1 VEREETQSSGIKSFR
16 LRGKRMT
23 RAQNAALI
31 RSWDRF
37 GIEFGTTVDT
47 KVLFPNA
54 KEVIIE
60 IGFGMGDATAEIA
73 KAHPDNGY
81 IAIEVHPPGIGKL
94 LSLIEEHELTNVYII
109 EGDAIEI
116 LQTMFAD
123 HSINGFHLFFPDP
136 WPKLK
141 HNKRRIVNAE
151 FLALIH
157 QKLINGGYINIATD
171 WVPYAEWIKDA
182 FANSVQFTGG
192 EVLRPDWRPYT
203 KFEGKGLAKEH
214 RVSDFHYTAKD

>member
-1 VEREETQSSGIKSFR
+1 MERHETQESGIKSFR

-31 RSWDRF
+31 RSWGRF
-37 GIEFGTTVDT
+37 GIKFGTSIDLDN
-47 KVLFPNA
+47 LFPDA
-54 KEVIIE
+54 KEVIVE

-73 KAHPDNGY
+73 KAHPENGY
-81 IAIEVHPPGIGKL
+81 IAIEVHPPGIGKM

-123 HSINGFHLFFPDP
+123 HCINGFHLFFPDP

-157 QKLINGGYINIATD
+157 QKLKSGGYIKIATD
-171 WVPYAEWIKDA
+171 WVPYAEWIRDA
-182 FANSVQFTGG
+182 FSASVDFIGG
-192 EVLRPDWRPYT
+192 EVARPDWRPYT
-203 KFEGKGLAKEH
+203 KFEGKGLAKDH
-214 RVSDFHYTAKD
+214 RVSDFHYVAKS

>member
-1 VEREETQSSGIKSFR
+1 MERHETQESGIKSFR

-37 GIEFGTTVDT
+37 GIEFGTSIDIDN
-47 KVLFPNA
+47 LFPDA
-54 KEVIIE
+54 KEVIVE

-73 KAHPDNGY
+73 KAHPENGY

-141 HNKRRIVNAE
+141 HNKRRIVNPE

-157 QKLINGGYINIATD
+157 QKLKSGGYINIATD
-171 WVPYAEWIKDA
+171 WVPYAEWIRDA
-182 FANSVQFTGG
+182 FSASVDFTGG
-192 EVLRPDWRPYT
+192 EVARPDWRPYT
-203 KFEGKGLAKEH
+203 KFEGKGLAKDH
-214 RVSDFHYTAKD
+214 RVSDFHYVAKD

>member
-1 VEREETQSSGIKSFR
+1 
-16 LRGKRMT
+16 MT
-23 RAQNAALI
+23 RAQNAALV

-37 GIEFGTTVDT
+37 GIEFATTVDT
-47 KVLFPNA
+47 KAIFPHA

-73 KAHPDNGY
+73 KAHPNNGY

-116 LQTMFAD
+116 LKTMFAD

-157 QKLINGGYINIATD
+157 QKLVKGGYINIATD
-171 WVPYAEWIKDA
+171 WVPYAHWINEA
-182 FANSVQFTGG
+182 FASSVQFTGG
-192 EVLRPDWRPYT
+192 EVARPDWRPYT

-214 RVSDFHYTAKD
+214 RVSDFHFVAKD

>member
-1 VEREETQSSGIKSFR
+1 MERHETQESGIKSFR

-37 GIEFGTTVDT
+37 GIEFGTSIDLDN
-47 KVLFPNA
+47 LFQDA
-54 KEVIIE
+54 QEVIIE

-73 KAHPDNGY
+73 KAHPENGY

-123 HSINGFHLFFPDP
+123 HCINGFHLFFPDP

-157 QKLINGGYINIATD
+157 QKLKSGGYINIATD
-171 WVPYAEWIKDA
+171 WVPYAEWIRDA
-182 FANSVQFTGG
+182 FSASVDFIGG
-192 EVLRPDWRPYT
+192 EVARPDWRPYT
-203 KFEGKGLAKEH
+203 KFEGKVLAKDH
-214 RVSDFHYTAKD
+214 RVSDFHYVAKG

>member
-1 VEREETQSSGIKSFR
+1 
-16 LRGKRMT
+16 MT

-37 GIEFGTTVDT
+37 GIEFGTKVDT
-47 KVLFPNA
+47 KALFHNA

-73 KAHPDNGY
+73 KAHPENGY

-116 LQTMFAD
+116 LQTMFTD
-123 HSINGFHLFFPDP
+123 HSIHGFHLFFPDP

-157 QKLINGGYINIATD
+157 QKLIPGGYINIATD
-171 WVPYAEWIKDA
+171 WVPYAEWIKDV
-182 FANSVQFTGG
+182 FANSAQFTGG
-192 EVLRPDWRPYT
+192 EVARPNWRPYT

-214 RVSDFHYTAKD
+214 RVSDFHYKAKA

>member
-1 VEREETQSSGIKSFR
+1 MERHETQESGIKSFR

-31 RSWDRF
+31 RSWGRF
-37 GIEFGTTVDT
+37 GIKFGTSIDLDN
-47 KVLFPNA
+47 LFPDA
-54 KEVIIE
+54 KEVIVE

-73 KAHPDNGY
+73 KAHPENGY
-81 IAIEVHPPGIGKL
+81 IAIEVHPPGIGKM

-123 HSINGFHLFFPDP
+123 HCINGFHLFFPDP

-157 QKLINGGYINIATD
+157 QKLKSGGYIKIATD
-171 WVPYAEWIKDA
+171 WVPYAEWIRDA
-182 FANSVQFTGG
+182 FSASVDFIGG
-192 EVLRPDWRPYT
+192 EVARPDWRPYT
-203 KFEGKGLAKEH
+203 KFEGKGLAKDH
-214 RVSDFHYTAKD
+214 RVSDFHYVAKG

>member
-1 VEREETQSSGIKSFR
+1 
-16 LRGKRMT
+16 MT

-47 KVLFPNA
+47 KALFPNA

-73 KAHPDNGY
+73 KAHPENGY

-157 QKLINGGYINIATD
+157 QKLIAGGYINIATD
-171 WVPYAEWIKDA
+171 WVPYAEWIKDV
-182 FANSVQFTGG
+182 FAISDQFTGA
-192 EVLRPDWRPYT
+192 EVARPDWRPYT
-203 KFEGKGLAKEH
+203 KFEGKGLAKDH
-214 RVSDFHYTAKD
+214 RVSDFHYKAKA

>member
-1 VEREETQSSGIKSFR
+1 MERHETQESGIKSFR

-37 GIEFGTTVDT
+37 GIEFGTSIDIDN
-47 KVLFPNA
+47 LFPDA

-73 KAHPDNGY
+73 KAHPENGY

-94 LSLIEEHELTNVYII
+94 LSLIEEHELTNVHII

-157 QKLINGGYINIATD
+157 QKLKSGGYINIATD
-171 WVPYAEWIKDA
+171 WVPYAEWIRDTFSA
-182 FANSVQFTGG
+182 SVDFTGG
-192 EVLRPDWRPYT
+192 EVARPDWRPYT
-203 KFEGKGLAKEH
+203 KFEGKGLAKDH
-214 RVSDFHYTAKD
+214 RVSDFHYVAKD

>member
-1 VEREETQSSGIKSFR
+1 
-16 LRGKRMT
+16 MT

-116 LQTMFAD
+116 LLNMFAD

>member
-1 VEREETQSSGIKSFR
+1 MQDSGIKSFR

-23 RAQNAALI
+23 RAQNAALE
-31 RSWDRF
+31 RSWDEF
-37 GIEFGTTVDT
+37 GIIAGISVDIEE
-47 KVLFPNA
+47 LFPRS
-54 KEVIIE
+54 KEIIVE

-94 LSLIEEHELTNVYII
+94 LSLIEEHSLRNVRII

-116 LQTMFAD
+116 LQTMFTD
-123 HSINGFHLFFPDP
+123 RSINGLHLFFPDP
-136 WPKLK
+136 WPKMK

-157 QKLINGGYINIATD
+157 RKLKSGGYINIATD
-171 WVPYAEWIKDA
+171 WVPYAESIQGV
-182 FANSVQFTGG
+182 FALSTLFTGG
-192 EVLRPDWRPYT
+192 EVPRPQWRPYT

-214 RVSDFHYTAKD
+214 RVSDFHYIAKS

>member
-1 VEREETQSSGIKSFR
+1 
-16 LRGKRMT
+16 MT

-47 KVLFPNA
+47 KALFPNA

-109 EGDAIEI
+109 EGDAMEI

-123 HSINGFHLFFPDP
+123 HCINGFHLFFPDP

-151 FLALIH
+151 FLSLIH

-171 WVPYAEWIKDA
+171 WVPYAEWIKDV
-182 FANSVQFTGG
+182 FANSVLFTGG
-192 EVLRPDWRPYT
+192 EVPRPDWRPST

-214 RVSDFHYTAKD
+214 RVSDFHYTAQD

>member
-1 VEREETQSSGIKSFR
+1 
-16 LRGKRMT
+16 MT

-116 LQTMFAD
+116 LQTMFTD

-182 FANSVQFTGG
+182 FANSVQFIGG
-192 EVLRPDWRPYT
+192 EVPRPDWRPYT

-214 RVSDFHYTAKD
+214 RVSDFHYTVKD

>member
-1 VEREETQSSGIKSFR
+1 MERKESQGSGIKSFR

-31 RSWDRF
+31 RSWDQF
-37 GIEFGTTVDT
+37 GIEFGTPIDIDA
-47 KVLFPNA
+47 LFPNA
-54 KEVIIE
+54 REIIVE

-94 LSLIEEHELTNVYII
+94 LSLIEEHELKNVYII

-116 LQTMFAD
+116 LETMFND

-136 WPKLK
+136 WPKQK
-141 HNKRRIVNAE
+141 HNKRRIVNAA
-151 FLALIH
+151 FLTLIH
-157 QKLINGGYINIATD
+157 RKLIKNGYINIATD
-171 WVPYAEWIKDA
+171 WVPYAHWISEA
-182 FANSVQFTGG
+182 FAISNQFTGG
-192 EVLRPDWRPYT
+192 EVPRPNWRPYT
-203 KFEGKGLAKEH
+203 KFEGKGLAKDH
-214 RVSDFHYTAKD
+214 RVSDFHYIAKD

>member
-1 VEREETQSSGIKSFR
+1 MERHETQESGIKSFR

-31 RSWDRF
+31 RSWGRF
-37 GIEFGTTVDT
+37 GIKFGTSIDLDN
-47 KVLFPNA
+47 LFPDA
-54 KEVIIE
+54 KEVIVE

-73 KAHPDNGY
+73 KAHPENGY
-81 IAIEVHPPGIGKL
+81 IAIEVHPPGIGKM

-123 HSINGFHLFFPDP
+123 HCINGFHLFFPDP

-157 QKLINGGYINIATD
+157 QKLKSGGYINIATD
-171 WVPYAEWIKDA
+171 WVPYAEWIRDA
-182 FANSVQFTGG
+182 FSASVDFTGG
-192 EVLRPDWRPYT
+192 EVARPDWRPYT
-203 KFEGKGLAKEH
+203 KFEGKGLAKDH
-214 RVSDFHYTAKD
+214 RVSDFHYKAKA

>member
-1 VEREETQSSGIKSFR
+1 
-16 LRGKRMT
+16 MT

-37 GIEFGTTVDT
+37 GIEFGTTINID
-47 KVLFPNA
+47 KFFPTT
-54 KEVIIE
+54 KEVIVE

-73 KAHPDNGY
+73 KAHPENGY

-94 LSLIEEHELTNVYII
+94 LSLIEEHDLTNVYII

-116 LQTMFAD
+116 LQTMFAN

-151 FLALIH
+151 FLTLIH
-157 QKLINGGYINIATD
+157 QKLKSGGYINIATD
-171 WVPYAEWIKDA
+171 WIPYAEWIRDA
-182 FANSVQFTGG
+182 FNSSEQFTGG
-192 EVLRPDWRPYT
+192 EVARPDWRPYT
-203 KFEGKGLAKEH
+203 KFEGKGLAKDH
-214 RVSDFHYTAKD
+214 PVSDFHYVAKG

>member
-1 VEREETQSSGIKSFR
+1 MERHETQESGIKSFR

-31 RSWDRF
+31 RSWGRF
-37 GIEFGTTVDT
+37 GIKFGTSIDLDN
-47 KVLFPNA
+47 LFPDA
-54 KEVIIE
+54 KEVIVE

-73 KAHPDNGY
+73 KAHPENGY
-81 IAIEVHPPGIGKL
+81 IAIEVHPPGIGKM

-123 HSINGFHLFFPDP
+123 HCINGFHLFFPDP

-157 QKLINGGYINIATD
+157 QKLKSGGYINIATD
-171 WVPYAEWIKDA
+171 WVPYAEWIRDA
-182 FANSVQFTGG
+182 FSASVDFTGG
-192 EVLRPDWRPYT
+192 EVARPDWRPYT
-203 KFEGKGLAKEH
+203 KFEGKGLAKDH
-214 RVSDFHYTAKD
+214 RVSDFHYKAKV

>member
-1 VEREETQSSGIKSFR
+1 MEREEAQSSGIKSFR

-47 KVLFPNA
+47 KALFPNA
-54 KEVIIE
+54 KETVIE

-73 KAHPDNGY
+73 KAHPENGY

-116 LQTMFAD
+116 LQTMFSD
-123 HSINGFHLFFPDP
+123 HIINGFHLFFPDP

-157 QKLINGGYINIATD
+157 QKLIKGGYINIATD
-171 WVPYAEWIKDA
+171 WVPYAEWIKDV
-182 FANSVQFTGG
+182 FAGSDQFTGG
-192 EVLRPDWRPYT
+192 EVERPDWRPYT
-203 KFEGKGLAKEH
+203 KFEGKGLAKDH
-214 RVSDFHYTAKD
+214 RVSDFHYKAKG

>member
-1 VEREETQSSGIKSFR
+1 
-16 LRGKRMT
+16 MT
-23 RAQNAALI
+23 RAQNAALV
-31 RSWDRF
+31 RSWDQF
-37 GIEFGTTVDT
+37 GIEFGTIVDT
-47 KVLFPNA
+47 KKLFSKA
-54 KEVIIE
+54 KEVIVE

-73 KAHPDNGY
+73 KAHPENGY

-94 LSLIEEHELTNVYII
+94 LSLIEEHELTNVRII

-116 LQTMFAD
+116 LETMFAD

-157 QKLINGGYINIATD
+157 RKLNTGGYINIATD
-171 WVPYAEWIKDA
+171 WVPYAESIRDV
-182 FANSVQFTGG
+182 FAGSTQFTGG
-192 EVLRPDWRPYT
+192 EVPRPEWRPYT
-203 KFEGKGLAKEH
+203 KFEGKGLAKDH
-214 RVSDFHYTAKD
+214 RVSDFQYKAKD

>member
-1 VEREETQSSGIKSFR
+1 
-16 LRGKRMT
+16 MT

-37 GIEFGTTVDT
+37 GIEFGTKVDT
-47 KVLFPNA
+47 TALFPNA

-73 KAHPDNGY
+73 KAHSENGY

-116 LQTMFAD
+116 LQTMFTD
-123 HSINGFHLFFPDP
+123 HSIHGFHLFFADP

-157 QKLINGGYINIATD
+157 QKLIPGGYINIATD
-171 WVPYAEWIKDA
+171 WVPYAEWIKDV
-182 FANSVQFTGG
+182 FTNSAQFTGG
-192 EVLRPDWRPYT
+192 EVARPNWRPYT

-214 RVSDFHYTAKD
+214 RVSDFHYTAKV

>member
-1 VEREETQSSGIKSFR
+1 
-16 LRGKRMT
+16 MT
-23 RAQNAALI
+23 RAQNAALE
-31 RSWDRF
+31 RSWDEF
-37 GIEFGTTVDT
+37 GIIAGISVDIEE
-47 KVLFPNA
+47 LFPRS
-54 KEVIIE
+54 KEIIVE

-94 LSLIEEHELTNVYII
+94 LSLIEEHSLRNVRII

-116 LQTMFAD
+116 LQTMFTD
-123 HSINGFHLFFPDP
+123 RSINGLHLFFPDP
-136 WPKLK
+136 WPKMK

-157 QKLINGGYINIATD
+157 RKLKSGGYINIATD
-171 WVPYAEWIKDA
+171 WVPYAESIQGV
-182 FANSVQFTGG
+182 FALSTLFTGG
-192 EVLRPDWRPYT
+192 EVPRPQWRPYT

-214 RVSDFHYTAKD
+214 RVSDFHYIAKS

>member
-1 VEREETQSSGIKSFR
+1 VEREEAQSSGIKSFR

-47 KVLFPNA
+47 KALFPNA
-54 KEVIIE
+54 KETIIE

-73 KAHPDNGY
+73 KAHPENGY

-123 HSINGFHLFFPDP
+123 QIINGFHLFFPDP

-157 QKLINGGYINIATD
+157 QKLTKGGYVNIATD
-171 WVPYAEWIKDA
+171 WVPYAEWIKDV
-182 FANSVQFTGG
+182 FAGSDQFTGG
-192 EVLRPDWRPYT
+192 EVARPDWRPYT
-203 KFEGKGLAKEH
+203 KFEGKGLAKDH
-214 RVSDFHYTAKD
+214 RVSDFHYKAKG

>member
-1 VEREETQSSGIKSFR
+1 
-16 LRGKRMT
+16 MT

-47 KVLFPNA
+47 KALFSNA

-73 KAHPDNGY
+73 KAHPENGY

-157 QKLINGGYINIATD
+157 QKLTAGGYINIATD
-171 WVPYAEWIKDA
+171 WVPYAEWIKDV
-182 FANSVQFTGG
+182 FATSDQFTGA
-192 EVLRPDWRPYT
+192 EVARPDWRPFT
-203 KFEGKGLAKEH
+203 KFEGKGLAKDH
-214 RVSDFHYTAKD
+214 RVSDFHYKAKA

>member
-1 VEREETQSSGIKSFR
+1 MERQESQSSGIKSFR

-37 GIEFGTTVDT
+37 GIEFGSSIDIDN
-47 KVLFPNA
+47 LFPDS
-54 KEVIIE
+54 KEVIVE

-73 KAHPDNGY
+73 KAHPENGY

-94 LSLIEEHELTNVYII
+94 LSLIEDYDLTNVYII

-123 HSINGFHLFFPDP
+123 HSINVFHLFFPDP

-157 QKLINGGYINIATD
+157 QKLKSGGCINIATD
-171 WVPYAEWIKDA
+171 WVPYAESIKNV
-182 FANSVQFTGG
+182 FNSSDQFTGG
-192 EVLRPDWRPYT
+192 EVARPDWRPYT
-203 KFEGKGLAKEH
+203 KFEGKGLAKDH
-214 RVSDFHYTAKD
+214 RVSDFHYVAKG

>member
-1 VEREETQSSGIKSFR
+1 
-16 LRGKRMT
+16 MT

-47 KVLFPNA
+47 KALFPNA
-54 KEVIIE
+54 KETIIE

-73 KAHPDNGY
+73 KAHPENGY

-123 HSINGFHLFFPDP
+123 QIINGFHLFFPDP

-157 QKLINGGYINIATD
+157 QKLTKGGYVNIATD
-171 WVPYAEWIKDA
+171 WVPYAEWIKDV
-182 FANSVQFTGG
+182 FAGSDQFTGG
-192 EVLRPDWRPYT
+192 EVARPDWRPYT
-203 KFEGKGLAKEH
+203 KFEGKGLAKDH
-214 RVSDFHYTAKD
+214 RVSDFHYKAKG

>member
-1 VEREETQSSGIKSFR
+1 MEREETQSSGIKSFR

-192 EVLRPDWRPYT
+192 EVPRPDWRPYT

-214 RVSDFHYTAKD
+214 RVSDFHYTVKD

>member
-1 VEREETQSSGIKSFR
+1 
-16 LRGKRMT
+16 MT

-37 GIEFGTTVDT
+37 GIEFGTKVDT
-47 KVLFPNA
+47 KALFSNA

-73 KAHPDNGY
+73 KAHPENGY

-116 LQTMFAD
+116 LQTMFTN
-123 HSINGFHLFFPDP
+123 HSIHGFHLFFPDP

-157 QKLINGGYINIATD
+157 QKLIAGGYINIATD
-171 WVPYAEWIKDA
+171 WVPYAEWIKDV
-182 FANSVQFTGG
+182 FTNSAQFTGG
-192 EVLRPDWRPYT
+192 EVARPNWRPYT

-214 RVSDFHYTAKD
+214 RVSDFHYAAKA

>member
-1 VEREETQSSGIKSFR
+1 MERHQTQESGIKSFR

-37 GIEFGTTVDT
+37 GIEFGTSIDIAN
-47 KVLFPNA
+47 LFPDA
-54 KEVIIE
+54 KDVIVE

-73 KAHPDNGY
+73 KAHPESGY

-151 FLALIH
+151 FLALVH
-157 QKLINGGYINIATD
+157 QKLKSGGYINIATD
-171 WVPYAEWIKDA
+171 WVPYAEWIRDV
-182 FANSVQFTGG
+182 FSSSLDFTGG
-192 EVLRPDWRPYT
+192 EVPRPDWRPYT

-214 RVSDFHYTAKD
+214 RVSDFHFVAKD

>member
-1 VEREETQSSGIKSFR
+1 
-16 LRGKRMT
+16 MT

-192 EVLRPDWRPYT
+192 EVPRPYWRPFT

>member
-1 VEREETQSSGIKSFR
+1 MVRQGIQDSGIKSFR

-23 RAQNAALI
+23 RAQNAALE
-31 RSWDRF
+31 RSWDEF
-37 GIEFGTTVDT
+37 GIIAGTSVDIEE
-47 KVLFPNA
+47 LFPTS
-54 KEVIIE
+54 KEIIVE

-94 LSLIEEHELTNVYII
+94 LSLIEEHSLRNVRII

-116 LQTMFAD
+116 LQTMFTD
-123 HSINGFHLFFPDP
+123 HCISGFHLFFPDP
-136 WPKLK
+136 WPKMK

-157 QKLINGGYINIATD
+157 RKLKSGGYINIATD
-171 WVPYAEWIKDA
+171 WVPYAESIQGV
-182 FANSVQFTGG
+182 FALSTLFTGG
-192 EVLRPDWRPYT
+192 EVPRPQWRPYT

-214 RVSDFHYTAKD
+214 RVSDFHYIAKS

>member
-1 VEREETQSSGIKSFR
+1 
-16 LRGKRMT
+16 MT

-47 KVLFPNA
+47 KALFPNA

-73 KAHPDNGY
+73 KAHPENGY

-141 HNKRRIVNAE
+141 HNKRRIVNSE

-157 QKLINGGYINIATD
+157 QKLIAGGYINIATD
-171 WVPYAEWIKDA
+171 WVPYAEWIKDV
-182 FANSVQFTGG
+182 FASSDQFTGE
-192 EVLRPDWRPYT
+192 EVARPDWRPYT
-203 KFEGKGLAKEH
+203 KFEGKGLAKDH
-214 RVSDFHYTAKD
+214 RVSDFHYKAKV

>member
-1 VEREETQSSGIKSFR
+1 
-16 LRGKRMT
+16 MT

-116 LQTMFAD
+116 LQTMFTD

-171 WVPYAEWIKDA
+171 WVPYAEWIKDV
-182 FANSVQFTGG
+182 FANSAQFTGG
-192 EVLRPDWRPYT
+192 EVARPNWRPYT

-214 RVSDFHYTAKD
+214 RVSDFHYKAKD